1 MKALAIAASNLR
13 RFARERSNVFFVLIL
28 PMLLILVLGS
38 VFGRGFEPRVGL
50 VAPGTGDPTSALV
63 EGLEAHEGFA
73 VHRHD
78 DRDTVVRAVER
89 GELEAGLILPP
100 EFDDAIPA
108 GDAVEI
114 DFIAR
119 PGQDSLSLRRTIG
132 ALLAEQMALPRI
144 AAFVAREGDVPY
156 EQALAQA
163 TAVTGQ
169 TAGVKVATAVAGEAF
184 IGRRNW
190 GQFDLGAQQQLM
202 LFMFLTSLAGSAA
215 LVQTR
220 RLGIARRMFAT
231 PTTVRTILLGE
242 GLGRFGVALVQGV
255 YIVLGTMVIFG
266 VRWGDPLSA
275 ILIVLAFG
283 LVGSGAAMLMGAL
296 FSNDQQAV
304 PVGVFL
310 GLGTAALGGCMMPL
324 YVMELFAPTV
334 WTVAHLMPHAW
345 ALDAFEILALRDG
358 GLGDVLPFLG
368 ILLGYAAAFYLL
380 AIWRLRAVL
389 TR

>member
-13 RFARERSNVFFVLIL
+13 RFARDRANVFFVLIL

-50 VAPGTGDPTSALV
+50 VAPGTGDLTKALV
-63 EGLEAHEGFA
+63 DGLEAHDEFA
-73 VHRHD
+73 VRPHT

-100 EFDDAIPA
+100 NYDDAIRA
-108 GDAVEI
+108 GNAVEI

-119 PGQDSLSLRRTIG
+119 PGQDSLSIRRTID

-144 AAFVAREGDVPY
+144 AAFVAREGAMPY
-156 EQALAQA
+156 DQALARA
-163 TAVTGQ
+163 SAVTGESV
-169 TAGVKVATAVAGEAF
+169 GVHVASTVAGEPF
-184 IGRRNW
+184 IGRRSW

-242 GLGRFGVALVQGV
+242 GLGRFGVALVQGI
-255 YIVLGTMVIFG
+255 YIMLGTMLIFG

-275 ILIVLAFG
+275 LLIVAAFG

-296 FSNDQQAV
+296 FSNDQQAA

-310 GLGTAALGGCMMPL
+310 GLGTAALGGCMLPL
-324 YVMELFAPTV
+324 YVMELFAPAV
-334 WTVAHLMPHAW
+334 WTAAHVMPHAW
-345 ALDAFEILALRDG
+345 ALEAFEVLALRDG
-358 GLGDVLPFLG
+358 GVGDVLPFLG
-368 ILLGYAAAFYLL
+368 ILLGYAVAFYVL

>member
-1 MKALAIAASNLR
+1 M
-13 RFARERSNVFFVLIL
+13 
-28 PMLLILVLGS
+28 
-38 VFGRGFEPRVGL
+38 
-50 VAPGTGDPTSALV
+50 
-63 EGLEAHEGFA
+63 

-78 DRDTVVRAVER
+78 DRDSVVRAVER

-100 EFDDAIPA
+100 NYDDAVRT
-108 GDAVEI
+108 GDTVEI

-119 PGQDSLSLRRTIG
+119 PGQDSLSIRRTID
-132 ALLAEQMALPRI
+132 ALLAEQMTLPRI
-144 AAFVAREGDVPY
+144 AAFVAGEGAATYD
-156 EQALAQA
+156 QALVQA
-163 TAVTGQ
+163 AAAIAETDGVQVTSTIAGQ
-169 TAGVKVATAVAGEAF
+169 SAVA
-184 IGRRNW
+184 RPS

-255 YIVLGTMVIFG
+255 YIMLGTMLMFG
-266 VRWGDPLSA
+266 VRWGDPVGA
-275 ILIVLAFG
+275 VLIVMAFG

-296 FSNDQQAV
+296 FSNDQQAA

-324 YVMELFAPTV
+324 YVMELFAPAV
-334 WTVAHLMPHAW
+334 WTVAHVMPHAW
-345 ALDAFEILALRDG
+345 ALEAFEALALNDG
-358 GLGDVLPFLG
+358 GVADVLPFLG
-368 ILLGYAAAFYLL
+368 ILLAYAAGFYAL

>member
-13 RFARERSNVFFVLIL
+13 RFARDRANVFFVLIL

-50 VAPGTGDPTSALV
+50 VAPGTGDLTKALV
-63 EGLEAHEGFA
+63 YGLEAHDEFA
-73 VHRHD
+73 VRQHT

-100 EFDDAIPA
+100 NYDDAIRA

-119 PGQDSLSLRRTIG
+119 PGQDSLSIRRTID

-144 AAFVAREGDVPY
+144 AAFVAREGAMPY
-156 EQALAQA
+156 DQALARA
-163 TAVTGQ
+163 SAVTGGSV
-169 TAGVKVATAVAGEAF
+169 GVHVASTVAGEPF

-242 GLGRFGVALVQGV
+242 GLGRFGVALVQGI
-255 YIVLGTMVIFG
+255 YIMLGTMLIFG

-275 ILIVLAFG
+275 LLIVAAFG

-296 FSNDQQAV
+296 FSNDQQAA

-310 GLGTAALGGCMMPL
+310 GLGTAALGGCMLPL
-324 YVMELFAPTV
+324 YVMELFAPAV
-334 WTVAHLMPHAW
+334 WTAAHVMPHAW
-345 ALDAFEILALRDG
+345 ALEAFEVLALRDG
-358 GLGDVLPFLG
+358 GVGDVLPFLG

>member
-1 MKALAIAASNLR
+1 MKALAIAASNLH

-50 VAPGTGDPTSALV
+50 VAPGTGDLTTALV
-63 EGLEAHEGFA
+63 DGLEAHEEFA
-73 VHRHD
+73 VHRHT
-78 DRDTVVRAVER
+78 DRDTVVGAVER
-89 GELEAGLILPP
+89 GELEAGLIVPP
-100 EFDDAIPA
+100 DYDDAIRA
-108 GDAVEI
+108 GDTVEI

-119 PGQDSLSLRRTIG
+119 AGQDSLSIRRTID

-144 AAFVAREGDVPY
+144 AAFVAREGEIPY
-156 EQALAQA
+156 DQALAQA
-163 TAVTGQ
+163 A
-169 TAGVKVATAVAGEAF
+169 AVAGETAGVQVESTVAGESF
-184 IGRRNW
+184 IGRRSW

-255 YIVLGTMVIFG
+255 YIMLGTMVIFG
-266 VRWGDPLSA
+266 VRWGDSLSA
-275 ILIVLAFG
+275 LLIVAAFG

-296 FSNDQQAV
+296 FSNDQQAA

-310 GLGTAALGGCMMPL
+310 GLGTAALGGCMLPL
-324 YVMELFAPTV
+324 YVMELFAPAV
-334 WTVAHLMPHAW
+334 WTAAHVMPHAW
-345 ALDAFEILALRDG
+345 ALDAFEVLALRDG
-358 GLGDVLPFLG
+358 GVGDVLPFLG
-368 ILLGYAAAFYLL
+368 ILLGYAAGFYVV
-380 AIWRLRAVL
+380 AIWRLRSVL

>member
-13 RFARERSNVFFVLIL
+13 RFARDRANVFFVLIL

-38 VFGRGFEPRVGL
+38 VFGRGFDLRLGL
-50 VAPGTGDPTSALV
+50 VAPGTGDLTSALV
-63 EGLEAHEGFA
+63 EGLEAQGAFV
-73 VHRHD
+73 VHRLND
-78 DRDTVVRAVER
+78 PDSVVRAVER

-100 EFDDAIPA
+100 NYDDAVRT
-108 GDAVEI
+108 GDTVEI

-119 PGQDSLSLRRTIG
+119 PGQDSLSIRRTID
-132 ALLAEQMALPRI
+132 ALLAEQMTLPRI
-144 AAFVAREGDVPY
+144 AAFVAGEGAATYD
-156 EQALAQA
+156 QALVQA
-163 TAVTGQ
+163 AAAIAETDGVQVTSTIAGQ
-169 TAGVKVATAVAGEAF
+169 SAVA
-184 IGRRNW
+184 RPS

-255 YIVLGTMVIFG
+255 YIMLGTMLMFG
-266 VRWGDPLSA
+266 VRWGDPVGA
-275 ILIVLAFG
+275 VLIVMAFG

-296 FSNDQQAV
+296 FSNDQQAA

-310 GLGTAALGGCMMPL
+310 GLGTAALGGCMLPL
-324 YVMELFAPTV
+324 YVMELFAPGV
-334 WTVAHLMPHAW
+334 WTAAHVTPHAW
-345 ALDAFEILALRDG
+345 ALEAFEALVRDDG
-358 GLGDVLPFLG
+358 GIGDVLPFLG
-368 ILLGYAAAFYLL
+368 ILLGYAAAFYAL

>member
-1 MKALAIAASNLR
+1 VKALAIAASNLR
-13 RFARERSNVFFVLIL
+13 RFARDRANVFFVLIL

-50 VAPGTGDPTSALV
+50 VAPGTGDLTKALV
-63 EGLEAHEGFA
+63 YGLEAHDEFA
-73 VHRHD
+73 VRQHT

-100 EFDDAIPA
+100 NYDDAIRA

-119 PGQDSLSLRRTIG
+119 PGQDSLSIRRTID

-144 AAFVAREGDVPY
+144 AAFVAREGAMPY
-156 EQALAQA
+156 DQALARA
-163 TAVTGQ
+163 SAVTGGSV
-169 TAGVKVATAVAGEAF
+169 GVHVASTVAGEPF

-242 GLGRFGVALVQGV
+242 GLGRFGVALVQGI
-255 YIVLGTMVIFG
+255 YIMLGTMLIFG

-275 ILIVLAFG
+275 LLIVAAFG

-296 FSNDQQAV
+296 FSNDQQAA

-310 GLGTAALGGCMMPL
+310 GLGTAALGGCMLPL
-324 YVMELFAPTV
+324 YVMELFAPAV
-334 WTVAHLMPHAW
+334 WTAAHVMPHAW
-345 ALDAFEILALRDG
+345 ALEAFEVLALRDG
-358 GLGDVLPFLG
+358 GVGDVLPFLG

>member
-50 VAPGTGDPTSALV
+50 VAPGTGDLTNALV
-63 EGLEAHEGFA
+63 NALEAQETF
-73 VHRHD
+73 VVLRHD
-78 DRDTVVRAVER
+78 DRGTVVGAVER
-89 GELEAGLILPP
+89 GELEAGLIVPP
-100 EFDDAIPA
+100 DYDDAIRA
-108 GDAVEI
+108 GNAVEI

-119 PGQDSLSLRRTIG
+119 PGQDSLSIRRTID

-144 AAFVAREGDVPY
+144 AGFVSQEAGIPFD
-156 EQALAQA
+156 QAVAQA
-163 TAVTGQ
+163 SAVTGE
-169 TAGVKVATAVAGEAF
+169 TAGVQVESTVAGESF
-184 IGRRNW
+184 IGRRSW

-255 YIVLGTMVIFG
+255 YIMLGTMLIFG
-266 VRWGDPLSA
+266 VRWGDPFGA
-275 ILIVLAFG
+275 VLIVLGFG

-296 FSNDQQAV
+296 FSNDQQAA

-324 YVMELFAPTV
+324 YVMELFAPVV
-334 WTVAHLMPHAW
+334 WTVAHVMPHAW
-345 ALDAFEILALRDG
+345 ALDAFEILALGDG
-358 GLGDVLPFLG
+358 GPGDVLPHVG
-368 ILLGYAAAFYLL
+368 ILLGYAAAFYVL
-380 AIWRLRAVL
+380 AIWRLRVVL

>member
-13 RFARERSNVFFVLIL
+13 RFARDRANVFFVLIL

-38 VFGRGFEPRVGL
+38 VFGRGFDLRLGL
-50 VAPGTGDPTSALV
+50 VAPGTGDLTSALV
-63 EGLEAHEGFA
+63 EGLEAQGAFV
-73 VHRHD
+73 VHRLND
-78 DRDTVVRAVER
+78 PDSVVRAVER

-100 EFDDAIPA
+100 NYDDAVRT
-108 GDAVEI
+108 GDTVEI

-119 PGQDSLSLRRTIG
+119 PGQDSLSIRRTID
-132 ALLAEQMALPRI
+132 ALLAEQMTLPRI
-144 AAFVAREGDVPY
+144 AAFVAGGGAASYD
-156 EQALAQA
+156 QALAQA
-163 TAVTGQ
+163 ASVRDELGGIQ
-169 TAGVKVATAVAGEAF
+169 VATTVAGEPSV
-184 IGRRNW
+184 RRASL

-255 YIVLGTMVIFG
+255 YIMLGTMLMFG
-266 VRWGDPLSA
+266 VRWGDPVGA
-275 ILIVLAFG
+275 VLIVMAFG

-296 FSNDQQAV
+296 FSNDQQAA

-310 GLGTAALGGCMMPL
+310 GLGTAALGGCMLPL
-324 YVMELFAPTV
+324 YVMELFAPGV
-334 WTVAHLMPHAW
+334 WTAAHVTPHAW
-345 ALDAFEILALRDG
+345 ALEAFEALVRNDG
-358 GLGDVLPFLG
+358 GIGDVLPFLG
-368 ILLGYAAAFYLL
+368 ILLAYSAAFYAL

>member
-1 MKALAIAASNLR
+1 MKALAIAGSNLR
-13 RFARERSNVFFVLIL
+13 RFARERANVFFVLIL

-50 VAPGTGDPTSALV
+50 VAPETGDLTQALV
-63 EGLEAHEGFA
+63 DELEAHEGFA
-73 VHRHD
+73 LHRHS
-78 DRDTVVRAVER
+78 DRETVVRAVER

-100 EFDDAIPA
+100 DYDAAIRA

-119 PGQDSLSLRRTIG
+119 PGQASLSLRRTIDT
-132 ALLAEQMALPRI
+132 LLAEQMMLPRI
-144 AAFVAREGDVPY
+144 AAFAAAEGAAPFD
-156 EQALAQA
+156 QALARAA
-163 TAVTGQ
+163 TVTAD
-169 TAGVKVATAVAGEAF
+169 TDGVHVESTVAGDSG
-184 IGRRNW
+184 ISRRNW

-255 YIVLGTMVIFG
+255 YIMLGTMVVFG
-266 VRWGDPLSA
+266 VRWGDPLGA
-275 ILIVLAFG
+275 ILIVLTFG

-296 FSNDQQAV
+296 FSNDQQAA

-310 GLGTAALGGCMMPL
+310 GLGAAALGGCMLPL
-324 YVMELFAPTV
+324 YVMELFAPAV
-334 WTVAHLMPHAW
+334 WTAAHVMPHAW
-345 ALDAFEILALRDG
+345 ALEAFEVLAIHDG
-358 GLGDVLPFLG
+358 GVGDVLPFLG
-368 ILLGYAAAFYLL
+368 ILLGYAAGFYVL

>member
-13 RFARERSNVFFVLIL
+13 RFTRDRANVFFVLIL

-38 VFGRGFEPRVGL
+38 VFGRGFDLRLGL
-50 VAPGTGDPTSALV
+50 VAPGTGDLTSALV
-63 EGLEAHEGFA
+63 EGLEAQGAFV
-73 VHRHD
+73 VHRLHD
-78 DRDTVVRAVER
+78 PDSVVRAVER

-100 EFDDAIPA
+100 NYDDAVRT
-108 GDAVEI
+108 GDTVEI

-119 PGQDSLSLRRTIG
+119 PGQDSLSIRRTID
-132 ALLAEQMALPRI
+132 ALLAEQMTLPRI
-144 AAFVAREGDVPY
+144 AAFVAGEGAATYD
-156 EQALAQA
+156 QALVQA
-163 TAVTGQ
+163 AAAIAETDGVQVTSTIAGQ
-169 TAGVKVATAVAGEAF
+169 SAVA
-184 IGRRNW
+184 RPS

-255 YIVLGTMVIFG
+255 YIMLGTMLMFG
-266 VRWGDPLSA
+266 VRWGDPFSA

-296 FSNDQQAV
+296 FSNDQQAA

-310 GLGTAALGGCMMPL
+310 GLGTAALGGCMLPL
-324 YVMELFAPTV
+324 YVMELFAPGV
-334 WTVAHLMPHAW
+334 WTAAHVTPHAW
-345 ALDAFEILALRDG
+345 ALEAFEALVRDDG
-358 GLGDVLPFLG
+358 GIGDVLPFLG
-368 ILLGYAAAFYLL
+368 ILLAYAAGFYAL

>member
-63 EGLEAHEGFA
+63 EGLEAHEGFV

-78 DRDTVVRAVER
+78 DGDTVVRAVER

-100 EFDDAIPA
+100 GYDEAIRD
-108 GDAVEI
+108 GSAVEI

-119 PGQDSLSLRRTIG
+119 TGQDSLSIRRTID

-144 AAFVAREGDVPY
+144 AAFVSREAEISYD
-156 EQALAQA
+156 QALARA
-163 TAVTGQ
+163 AAVT
-169 TAGVKVATAVAGEAF
+169 TNATGVQVAATVAGESF
-184 IGRRNW
+184 IARRSW

-255 YIVLGTMVIFG
+255 YIMLGTMLIFG

-275 ILIVLAFG
+275 VMIVLAFG

-296 FSNDQQAV
+296 FSNDQQAA

-324 YVMELFAPTV
+324 YVMELFAPAV
-334 WTVAHLMPHAW
+334 WTAAHVMPHAW
-345 ALDAFEILALRDG
+345 ALEAFEVLAIQDG

-368 ILLGYAAAFYLL
+368 ILLGYAAAFYVL
-380 AIWRLRAVL
+380 AIWRLRVVL